1 MTSSLDCRSLPEG
14 HANANHQPHLTT
26 STANEDRRVHTC
38 RGAFPSNCPSHLTPI
53 SHCGCVVV
61 TARVTTLKG
70 PAAGQYYVEK
80 LPAYYLDAGEPRGIW
95 HGVGAEALGLEGP
108 VQDEAFLALLA
119 GADPRQP
126 DLLLGRRFG
135 EASTRG
141 FDVTASAPKS
151 VSVLWAVGDDDTRT
165 AVLDA
170 HDRAVGAMVG
180 WIEDHAT
187 TRFRVNGD
195 VVTVDA
201 QGIVAASFRQHTS
214 RALDP
219 QLHTHV
225 VIPNRVLSPDGR
237 WLALDARTLKVDQ
250 RTVSSIYHS
259 VLRSELTNSLGVE
272 WREAGRGIGEIAG
285 VPDRVLDEFSVRT
298 GQMQHRLDVKLDRF
312 EATYERAPNEKER
325 WRLEREAAVDS
336 RPTKVTDVDS
346 AVLHRE
352 WAERFDGLDLDPQTL
367 IRDVTGKGR
376 GVAIDNDVAERMAT
390 EAVVSLSQRS
400 VWRRAEVTRELA
412 AALPWNVNVPPAELV
427 GALERL
433 TDLTI
438 KAYCIELGTAIDTLD
453 GPVVVRRDGRPI
465 TEAPTERLL
474 STQNIVDGERF
485 VEEWAERRLSHLA
498 TDDFTVGVFSDVELS
513 GPQLE
518 VAAAVAGDAHLTLV
532 VGPAG
537 TGKTTALQA
546 GVRALQRDGR
556 PVFGVAPS
564 AAAADVLG
572 RETGVSADTV
582 DKLLH
587 EHFGQRPPDHRF
599 DLPTGT
605 TVIIDEVGMV
615 PTDKL
620 EAFAHLSD
628 RMGWRVAMVGDP
640 LQFAPVGRG
649 GMFDHFLQTWG
660 GIELDTVH
668 RFRNEWERT
677 ASLQLRRSNS
687 EVLEIYAEHGRLHGG
702 TGTAMR
708 NQALNAWTTAR
719 ENGVD
724 VILAAPT
731 QDKVNELNR
740 LCQAERLRTG
750 ELSDT
755 GRHVTTPT
763 AHIRA
768 GDEIV
773 TRRNNRTLTT
783 DQNVA
788 VRNRDRWT
796 VEVVHRNGDLTATG
810 DSGTIKLPADY
821 VAKHVEL
828 GYAQT
833 SHAVQG
839 RTVDHSILVLDG
851 ATDARGIYVPMT
863 RGRHVNEA
871 FVTVQPEHTITETLE
886 AALQRDWIDRPAITH
901 LASQSRP
908 GALAPD
914 HLREMVEELAAAKN
928 AISRI
933 GDDFDRL
940 PRRANVL
947 DSRLAETETRITQLQ
962 RRLTSS
968 EAALAEL
975 DRPLKRHR
983 NRDAIDNHT
992 SQIAN
997 LTQQIGT
1004 ARNEG
1009 QGHASERSVL
1019 RGQLANTN
1027 IEAQQLP
1034 GLEERVETI
1043 SGELDTD
1050 RRIRTRQQRH
1060 QPSQAVTDHL
1070 GHRPTDTEAA
1080 KRWDIAAGRVDQHQ
1094 AAHGITKGLGVNP
1107 LSMNQAFT
1115 PGHELT
1121 WRAATQATQTAQ
1133 AALQQT
1139 IEGPSRSRGMGISR

>member
-1 MTSSLDCRSLPEG
+1 M
-14 HANANHQPHLTT
+14 
-26 STANEDRRVHTC
+26 
-38 RGAFPSNCPSHLTPI
+38 
-53 SHCGCVVV
+53 

-70 PAAGQYYVEK
+70 PSAGEYYVHK

-95 HGVGAEALGLEGP
+95 NGVGAEALGLEGA
-108 VQDEAFLALLA
+108 VADDAFLALLA
-119 GADPRQP
+119 GGDPRQP

-135 EASTRG
+135 ESSTRG

-180 WIEDHAT
+180 WIEDQAT

-201 QGIVAASFRQHTS
+201 EGIVAASFRQHTS

-272 WREAGRGIGEIAG
+272 WREAGHGIGEIEG

-325 WRLEREAAVDS
+325 WKLEREAAVDS
-336 RPTKVTDVDS
+336 RPAKVTDVDG
-346 AVLHRE
+346 AELHRE
-352 WAERFDGLDLDPQTL
+352 WAERFDGLDIDPTTL
-367 IRDVTGKGR
+367 IQDVTGKGR
-376 GVAIDNDVAERMAT
+376 GVAIGNDVAERMARD
-390 EAVVSLSQRS
+390 AVVSLSQRS
-400 VWRRAEVTRELA
+400 AWRRAEVTRELA
-412 AALPWNVNVPPAELV
+412 AALPWNVNLPPAELV
-427 GALERL
+427 GTLERL

-438 KAYCIELGTAIDTLD
+438 QAYCIELGPAIDTKE
-453 GPVVVRRDGRPI
+453 GPVVLRRDGRPI
-465 TEAPTERLL
+465 SEAPTDRLL
-474 STQNIVDGERF
+474 TTQEIVDGECF
-485 VEEWAERRLSHLA
+485 VEAWGERRLSHIA

-556 PVFGVAPS
+556 PVFGAAPS

-572 RETGVSADTV
+572 RETGVSADTL

-587 EHFGQRPPDHRF
+587 EHSGQRPPDHRF
-599 DLPTGT
+599 ALPAGT
-605 TVIIDEVGMV
+605 TVIVDEVGMV
-615 PTDKL
+615 STDKL

-628 RMGWRVAMVGDP
+628 EMGWRVAMVGDP

-649 GMFDHFLQTWG
+649 GMFDYFLTTWG

-668 RFRNEWERT
+668 RFRNEWERN
-677 ASLQLRRSNS
+677 ASLQLRRGNP
-687 EVLEIYAEHGRLHGG
+687 EVLEIYAKHGRLHGG
-702 TGTAMR
+702 TATAMR
-708 NQALNAWTTAR
+708 NQALHAWTTAR
-719 ENGVD
+719 QDGID

-763 AHIRA
+763 AHVRV

-783 DQNVA
+783 DQNTA

-796 VEVVHRNGDLTATG
+796 VSVVHRNGDLTATG

-863 RGRHVNEA
+863 RGRNVNEA
-871 FVTVQPEHTITETLE
+871 FVTVQPEDTITETLE
-886 AALQRDWIDRPAITH
+886 AALQRDWIDRPATTH
-901 LASQSRP
+901 LAAQSRP
-908 GALAPD
+908 GALAHE
-914 HLREMVEELAAAKN
+914 HLHDLVEELAAAKN
-928 AISRI
+928 SIQRI
-933 GDDFDRL
+933 DDDLDYL
-940 PRRANVL
+940 PRKINTL
-947 DSRLAETETRITQLQ
+947 DHRIAETESRLAQAKG
-962 RRLTSS
+962 RLASN
-968 EAALAEL
+968 EAALADL
-975 DRPLKRHR
+975 DRPLKRYR
-983 NRDAIDNHT
+983 NRDSIESFTKEIASIKGSIESIRTEGHGFAFERDDVRQRLAGVRID
-992 SQIAN
+992 
-997 LTQQIGT
+997 
-1004 ARNEG
+1004 
-1009 QGHASERSVL
+1009 
-1019 RGQLANTN
+1019 
-1027 IEAQQLP
+1027 AQRLP
-1034 GLEERVETI
+1034 GLHEQVDTI

-1060 QPSQAVTDHL
+1060 QPSQAVINHI
-1070 GHRPTDTEAA
+1070 GHRPTSSAAA
-1080 KRWDIAAGRVDQHQ
+1080 KTWDIAAGRVDQHQ
-1094 AAHGITKGLGVNP
+1094 AAHGIVNGLGANP
-1107 LSMNQAFT
+1107 ALGTTKVT

-1121 WRAATQATQTAQ
+1121 WRAADRATQTAQ
-1133 AALQQT
+1133 AGLQQS
-1139 IEGPSRSRGMGISR
+1139 IDGAVRSRGMGISR